1 MKVAVIG
8 IGCIAQVHIPSLL
21 HCGQEIVALCDCER
35 EKCEKAVQKYGLEKS
50 RIYTDYIRMLDEVKP
65 ESVHVCTKNISLTR
79 YIFVRR
85 IICMRKWFAL
95 A

>member
-21 HCGQEIVALCDCER
+21 HCGQEISP
-35 EKCEKAVQKYGLEKS
+35 KA
-50 RIYTDYIRMLDEVKP
+50 YT
-65 ESVHVCTKNISLTR
+65 
-79 YIFVRR
+79 FVRR